1 MKVAFFALRKGSTM
15 KYCPFW
21 LQNGNSSTRF
31 AISFPQE
38 YLLGNLEELLNFHVF
53 QNPKGVVGHAIVEL
67 GRAETYLLRCA
78 RQQSGEDCSDLPADN
93 GSILYQFLLQPD
105 SVMLD
110 HLTPEILQV
119 TN

>member
-1 MKVAFFALRKGSTM
+1 M
-15 KYCPFW
+15 
-21 LQNGNSSTRF
+21 
-31 AISFPQE
+31 
-38 YLLGNLEELLNFHVF
+38 
-53 QNPKGVVGHAIVEL
+53 VGHAIVEL

-105 SVMLD
+105 SVMLE

-119 TN
+119 IY

>member
-1 MKVAFFALRKGSTM
+1 MLNINVSSVVLNNFFLFFS
-15 KYCPFW
+15 
-21 LQNGNSSTRF
+21 
-31 AISFPQE
+31 QE
-38 YLLGNLEELLNFHVF
+38 YLLGSLEELLNLHVF

-105 SVMLD
+105 NVMLE

-119 TN
+119 NSEELLKGNTHKI

>member
-1 MKVAFFALRKGSTM
+1 MQKSQRSPTIAIFFL
-15 KYCPFW
+15 
-21 LQNGNSSTRF
+21 
-31 AISFPQE
+31 QE

-119 TN
+119 IY